1 MHKNFDKGIHGYVL
15 RLLRGADITLDKKYQ
30 SVAIGVHE
38 LVKRALVAFDKTAV
52 ATLTVV
58 HRINPFRAASRL
70 SLILSQKSA
79 DFLTCFGKNFK
90 KARRFTKSLRALFIQ
105 LTPGAMK
112 PSPRISPASVMII
125 NVSVSI
131 CLIIFVSCGTSFFF
145 TAQTTIFFSLPV

>member
-1 MHKNFDKGIHGYVL
+1 MNKNFDKGIHGYVL

-38 LVKRALVAFDKTAV
+38 LVKRALVALDKTAV

-58 HRINPFRAASRL
+58 HWINPFEAASRL

-90 KARRFTKSLRALFIQ
+90 KARRFTKKPPRFVIQ

-125 NVSVSI
+125 NVSVST
-131 CLIIFVSCGTSFFF
+131 CLIIFVRWGTSFFF
-145 TAQTTIFFSLPV
+145 TAQTTMLFSLPV